1 MLSILFL
8 QNYGFYSNFFTFSL
22 RKPKKSIKLLVRFY
36 FFRYI
41 CEIYLRFTDLRFTD
55 LRFTDLQIYRFKI
68 YRFKIYRF
76 KIYLII

>member
-41 CEIYLRFTDLRFTD
+41 CEIYLRFTDL
-55 LRFTDLQIYRFKI
+55 QIYDLFD
-68 YRFKIYRF
+68 
-76 KIYLII
+76 YLNILSFGCSINKKR